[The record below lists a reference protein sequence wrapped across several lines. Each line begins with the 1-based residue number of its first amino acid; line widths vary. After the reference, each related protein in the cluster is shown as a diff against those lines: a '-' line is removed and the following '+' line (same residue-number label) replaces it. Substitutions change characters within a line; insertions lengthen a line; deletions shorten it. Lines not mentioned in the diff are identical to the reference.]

1 MLKVDYSTTL
11 VFHFTIS
18 FFFFLTVEPPVKLS
32 RPQNVP
38 EKLESYTGEM
48 IILETTMSRP
58 SAEVKWRLNG
68 REIVESSNV
77 TMIADGLMHRLTI
90 HSPTPEDSGKY
101 SCDVI
106 DDKVDFEVNVSGKI
120 HRDFM
125 FGLMCL

>member
-1 MLKVDYSTTL
+1 M
-11 VFHFTIS
+11 
-18 FFFFLTVEPPVKLS
+18 KLS

-38 EKLESYTGEM
+38 EKFESYAGKP

-58 SAEVKWRLNG
+58 TAEVKWRLNG
-68 REIVESSNV
+68 REIVESSKV
-77 TMIADGLMHRLTI
+77 TMIVDGLIHRLTI

-106 DDKVDFEVNVSGKI
+106 DDKIDFEVKVSGKI

-125 FGLMCL
+125 FILMCL